1 MEIGGVD
8 NYGGRRWR
16 TLRIC
21 ATCVGVLA
29 LADVSVGV
37 YDGATAALIPPML
50 VFAGTLLPWRPLA
63 VIAALSF
70 ADLVLLYAVEKP
82 QWQIEVVIVGV
93 IAVVAAGVG
102 VWLRG
107 SSVAPARPAPP
118 DHAGPRLN
126 GHIML
131 TGRLHQPSHAE
142 QTDAAL
148 TKRLASLS
156 RREQDV
162 ARLVLDGLS
171 TREIAN
177 RLFISERTVETHLAN
192 IFDKLDVHSRGD
204 LVDALLSRKPLN
216 GKVRAAGGA
225 HPSRRSR
232 RR

>member
-1 MEIGGVD
+1 
-8 NYGGRRWR
+8 
-16 TLRIC
+16 
-21 ATCVGVLA
+21 
-29 LADVSVGV
+29 
-37 YDGATAALIPPML
+37 ML
-50 VFAGTLLPWRPLA
+50 G
-63 VIAALSF
+63 
-70 ADLVLLYAVEKP
+70 
-82 QWQIEVVIVGV
+82 
-93 IAVVAAGVG
+93 
-102 VWLRG
+102 RG
-107 SSVAPARPAPP
+107 S
-118 DHAGPRLN
+118 
-126 GHIML
+126 
-131 TGRLHQPSHAE
+131 TGTSCSPGDSINRHTLSKP
-142 QTDAAL
+142 TP
-148 TKRLASLS
+148 LASLS